1 MGAETKLVLVCSML
15 LGFLVRSCWCDGLC
29 ELELQQQN
37 KLYKFNLASPLR
49 DHPHGVLSEDGF
61 YKIAQND
68 SETGTETKFWFQL
81 CEQMVFNHDQPV
93 CFRCQ
98 TCGGPSRCGLTCS
111 ALMAKRVAGYYICTT
126 LGCAANFKVS
136 LIDMKNPGKGVRM
149 NMSASTTDGDCS
161 LSVSVYCNANGVQAP
176 MSVNKSGD
184 CNYITTMMHPAGCP
198 AVTSIGGKGLGWLNT
213 LVIVLLCILAAYLL
227 TGIVY
232 RFFVLGI
239 HGKEV
244 IPNLDFWLSVPRR
257 IQNGSEY
264 ILIKIVGAYYRV
276 RYGPYT
282 RV

>member
-136 LIDMKNPGKGVRM
+136 LIDIKNPGKGVRM